1 MIAKRRITTKS
12 RKTVSSADLVP
23 TKDNDIKSSTLRD
36 FGRSRMTTYAISVN
50 LDRSVPDMYDGL
62 KPVQRRNMYGTA
74 KEAFSSFEKTARIV
88 GVVLGRYHPHGDKS
102 ISDAITTM
110 VNHPTSVFYGK
121 GNWGNMVD
129 GAAAMRYTN
138 MQLSA
143 YGQTFFDPN
152 YLHASVTSF
161 VPNYDNKEVEPVTL
175 PAQLPNVILNGGEGI
190 GVGITTLIPT
200 FTPDSVILIL
210 ERMLKGEVLAPTDYA
225 RTLKFAHKWGGQ
237 LLKTPE
243 NKKGWMGLFTGSE
256 TQVKFESELQVELDR
271 KKLII
276 NDWPPGTN
284 LQKFVEK
291 VRAMPETLRCFNSK
305 GSATLTIECKPAYNL
320 TQFEKYVE
328 KIRLATRKSV
338 SFKLNVTKR
347 KAQILDGV
355 TTFKTEFLAL
365 SVPELLKQWLVMR
378 IELER
383 KSLAYRQTKQR
394 AAIAYSELLI
404 YACDKLDI
412 IVKALRAK
420 DPDMFLTKNLEIDGD
435 QAKQI
440 LELRVRQLSKL
451 DQEVLKL
458 KLKEQRLVLKQLDEW
473 LKRPRSKVLLDLAE
487 VKAAILKD
495 RSFQANKDTRKLK
508 VI

>member
-1 MIAKRRITTKS
+1 
-12 RKTVSSADLVP
+12 
-23 TKDNDIKSSTLRD
+23 
-36 FGRSRMTTYAISVN
+36 
-50 LDRSVPDMYDGL
+50 
-62 KPVQRRNMYGTA
+62 
-74 KEAFSSFEKTARIV
+74 
-88 GVVLGRYHPHGDKS
+88 
-102 ISDAITTM
+102 
-110 VNHPTSVFYGK
+110 
-121 GNWGNMVD
+121 
-129 GAAAMRYTN
+129 
-138 MQLSA
+138 
-143 YGQTFFDPN
+143 
-152 YLHASVTSF
+152 
-161 VPNYDNKEVEPVTL
+161 
-175 PAQLPNVILNGGEGI
+175 
-190 GVGITTLIPT
+190 
-200 FTPDSVILIL
+200 
-210 ERMLKGEVLAPTDYA
+210 
-225 RTLKFAHKWGGQ
+225 
-237 LLKTPE
+237 
-243 NKKGWMGLFTGSE
+243 
-256 TQVKFESELQVELDR
+256 
-271 KKLII
+271 
-276 NDWPPGTN
+276 
-284 LQKFVEK
+284 
-291 VRAMPETLRCFNSK
+291 
-305 GSATLTIECKPAYNL
+305 
-320 TQFEKYVE
+320 VE